1 MFVIIRRR
9 WGYCYSMEVGMNAFC
24 TQVIDEKSFGT
35 PCPSIYGKWTGMLPK
50 SQKSIVT
57 VGSNHPVMRL
67 WATHQ
72 ISYLD

>member
-35 PCPSIYGKWTGMLPK
+35 PCPVFMVNGQGCCQSLRK
-50 SQKSIVT
+50 V
-57 VGSNHPVMRL
+57 
-67 WATHQ
+67 
-72 ISYLD
+72 